1 MIATTKSEA
10 EQFYLLYKDKN
21 FLEIFE
27 LDEVIRKIGI
37 LIDSYKINND
47 INVIEK
53 GISTIKELEKK
64 KKNFIIKIIQFYVI
78 F

>member
-64 KKNFIIKIIQFYVI
+64 RKRIL
-78 F
+78 